1 MFGIPTTGL
10 ICAGLTGLGL
20 TMGFAPFSQPLAG
33 WLALIPLAY
42 YGQRQRPDLRT
53 SVALGWFAGVTHFLT
68 AFSWLTTVTVA
79 GWVVLCAYLAI
90 YPALW
95 FVFWVRL
102 AGPASAVMTSGSN
115 IFRAMAGA
123 SAWVVTEWLRGTV
136 FTGFGWN
143 TLGVS
148 QGNQLILAQIADLG
162 GALLVSWV
170 VSMGSL
176 TLTLTLRRFEMEIRG
191 RQKWKP
197 RWDFTAGVLVLGL
210 TMVYGARTLLHPVAG
225 AFHRLSYVAIQPA
238 VPQDPWKSA
247 KMSRVTEELT
257 RWSQIALSGRNPVDL
272 LVWPESLAG
281 TGWREEP
288 EYQKAIQS
296 ARRMGARS
304 LLTGSLDI
312 RGPETFNSALLFTGP
327 EGRAPGIYDKTH
339 LVIMGEYVPGAEIMP
354 WLRKLVPPGGDLT
367 AGREPGLLE
376 LDGCGVKV
384 APLVCFEDSVADVV
398 RRAAQRGPHLLVNL
412 TNDAWF
418 GNSAG
423 SRQHLENARMRAI
436 ESRLPLLRAT
446 NDGVTALVSPKGVIL
461 SELRDP
467 QTGAVREPGFILGEI
482 ELTSPSATLYTRAG
496 DWPVWISCAM
506 VVLGLVRVRDVA

>member
-1 MFGIPTTGL
+1 
-10 ICAGLTGLGL
+10 
-20 TMGFAPFSQPLAG
+20 
-33 WLALIPLAY
+33 
-42 YGQRQRPDLRT
+42 
-53 SVALGWFAGVTHFLT
+53 
-68 AFSWLTTVTVA
+68 
-79 GWVVLCAYLAI
+79 
-90 YPALW
+90 
-95 FVFWVRL
+95 
-102 AGPASAVMTSGSN
+102 
-115 IFRAMAGA
+115 
-123 SAWVVTEWLRGTV
+123 
-136 FTGFGWN
+136 
-143 TLGVS
+143 
-148 QGNQLILAQIADLG
+148 
-162 GALLVSWV
+162 
-170 VSMGSL
+170 
-176 TLTLTLRRFEMEIRG
+176 
-191 RQKWKP
+191 
-197 RWDFTAGVLVLGL
+197 
-210 TMVYGARTLLHPVAG
+210 
-225 AFHRLSYVAIQPA
+225 
-238 VPQDPWKSA
+238 
-247 KMSRVTEELT
+247 
-257 RWSQIALSGRNPVDL
+257 
-272 LVWPESLAG
+272 
-281 TGWREEP
+281 
-288 EYQKAIQS
+288 
-296 ARRMGARS
+296 
-304 LLTGSLDI
+304 
-312 RGPETFNSALLFTGP
+312 LFTGP